1 MRVSHV
7 TCAVVLFFAASFAP
21 AAANDFKP
29 QLSKYIENATWIQDP
44 VVTSAVEAQNEKHAG
59 LSDADIEAL
68 DQKWRAEKDAG
79 SGPMISEVLANDLS
93 AWLKQKKDES
103 NGLIAE
109 VFVMDN
115 KGLNVGQSDP
125 TSDYWQGDEA
135 KFQQTFG
142 VGPDGQLIDEVEFDD
157 SSESFISQ
165 VSRTITDASGA
176 PIGAVTIGINVELL
190 GG

>member
-7 TCAVVLFFAASFAP
+7 TCAVVLFLAASVAP

>member
-1 MRVSHV
+1 MRISKFV
-7 TCAVVLFFAASFAP
+7 TAAFVLVAASIAP
-21 AAANDFKP
+21 AAANDFEPRLKSY
-29 QLSKYIENATWIQDP
+29 LEGATWIQDP
-44 VVTSAVEAQNEKHAG
+44 AVIAAIEAQNQKHDG
-59 LSDADIEAL
+59 LSDADVEAL

-79 SGPMISEVLANDLS
+79 SGPMISEVLGNDLS
-93 AWLKQKKDES
+93 KWLMQKKEES

-135 KFQQTFG
+135 KFQKSFG
-142 VGPDGQLIDEVEFDD
+142 AGPDGVLIDEVEFDD

-165 VSRTITDASGA
+165 VSRTITDGGGN
-176 PIGAVTIGINVELL
+176 PIGAVTIGINVENL
-190 GG
+190 GN

>member
-7 TCAVVLFFAASFAP
+7 TCAVVLFLAASVAP

-29 QLSKYIENATWIQDP
+29 QLSKYIENATWIQDS